1 MTVWFH
7 EWSVGFP
14 PTWKASCVKNRD
26 RWTYELA
33 VLQGQIVIALLLS
46 HATVSKRSA
55 LSLFHHILHI
65 NKIAREWSEGD
76 KERKRR
82 EGEGRRGKRERDT
95 NWSFGGEISHSHPG
109 RMDECLWWPLQVR
122 AGRVSENKR
131 NWFGPSGGES
141 MCEGQC
147 KRCGVVLC
155 RAMGVVQSLKGL
167 GCDSWIVFR
176 VHVLFASFQRKKF
189 QSWKMKTFSV
199 RFQIN
204 RMSNCRFTA
213 LRHSNHISQSC
224 YR

>member
-1 MTVWFH
+1 MAQHCKNQPASNVQTLQIKNYDCLIPWMICRL
-7 EWSVGFP
+7 SL
-14 PTWKASCVKNRD
+14 TWRVSCVKNRD

-46 HATVSKRSA
+46 HATVSKRSV

-109 RMDECLWWPLQVR
+109 RMDECLWWPLQVQ

-141 MCEGQC
+141 MCEGHVSA
-147 KRCGVVLC
+147 VVLFC
-155 RAMGVVQSLKGL
+155 AGLWGLSKVWGVSDVTAELS
-167 GCDSWIVFR
+167 
-176 VHVLFASFQRKKF
+176 FASMFYLLLSKQKSFK
-189 QSWKMKTFSV
+189 V
-199 RFQIN
+199 G
-204 RMSNCRFTA
+204 
-213 LRHSNHISQSC
+213 
-224 YR
+224 